1 VFLFEKDDGD
11 MIKIL
16 IADDHAIV
24 REGLKQILSTSREMG
39 VTGECVDGRDVLEK
53 IRAGEWDV
61 ILLDMSMPGLSGI
74 DLIKR
79 IKDEKPGLPVLVL
92 SMHHE
97 DQFALRALKA
107 GASGYLTKE
116 SAPALLVSAVRKVAG
131 GGKYISPALAE
142 KLAFE
147 MDPFKEKPLHEMLS
161 DREYQILRMIVSGKS
176 INQIAADLSLSAK
189 TVSTHKTRVMQKL
202 NVDNNARLIQYAL
215 TNHLND

>member
-1 VFLFEKDDGD
+1 

-24 REGLKQILSTSREMG
+24 REGLKQILSASTDLG
-39 VTGECVDGRDVLEK
+39 VAGECANGREVLDAL
-53 IRAGEWDV
+53 RAEDCDAV
-61 ILLDMSMPGLSGI
+61 LMDMSMPGLSGI

-79 IKDEKPGLPVLVL
+79 IKDEKPNVPVLVL
-92 SMHHE
+92 SMHNE

-116 SAPALLVSAVRKVAG
+116 SAPGLLISAIRKVAG
-131 GGKYISPALAE
+131 GGKYISPSLAE

-147 MDPFKEKPLHEMLS
+147 VDPFKERPLHELLS
-161 DREYQILRMIVSGKS
+161 DREHQILRMIVSGKS

-189 TVSTHKTRVMQKL
+189 TVSTHKTRIMQKL
-202 NVDNNARLIQYAL
+202 NVDNNAQLIQYAI
-215 TNHLND
+215 TNHFAE